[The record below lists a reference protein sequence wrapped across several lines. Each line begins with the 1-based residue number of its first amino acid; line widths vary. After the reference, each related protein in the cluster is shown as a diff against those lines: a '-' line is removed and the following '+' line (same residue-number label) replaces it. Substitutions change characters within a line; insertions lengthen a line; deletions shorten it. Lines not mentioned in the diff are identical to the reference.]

1 MKCYEIELNGETI
14 RLRLRSV
21 DICELEKK
29 NNKSI
34 IQLMKEVSQTNIVMF
49 LMYMSRHE
57 YQNYSNKE
65 ANELYDKLIDND
77 YTMTSIIFDII
88 YETLVVSG
96 VMTKGELTRL
106 KEVMG
111 VTQEKVDKKL
121 QEISEK

>member
-49 LMYMSRHE
+49 LMYMRRHE
-57 YQNYSNKE
+57 FPNYSNKE

>member
-49 LMYMSRHE
+49 LMYMRRHE
-57 YQNYSNKE
+57 FPNYSNKE

-77 YTMTSIIFDII
+77 YSMQDVLFKVI
-88 YETLVVSG
+88 YETLAISG
-96 VMTKGELTRL
+96 VITMGELEEL
-106 KEVMG
+106 QEVVKEV
-111 VTQEKVDKKL
+111 ENK
-121 QEISEK
+121 

>member
-34 IQLMKEVSQTNIVMF
+34 IELMKEVSQTNIVMF
-49 LMYMSRHE
+49 LMYMRRHE
-57 YQNYSNKE
+57 FPNYSNKE

>member
-1 MKCYEIELNGETI
+1 
-14 RLRLRSV
+14 
-21 DICELEKK
+21 
-29 NNKSI
+29 
-34 IQLMKEVSQTNIVMF
+34 MKEVSQTNIVMF
-49 LMYMSRHE
+49 LMYMRRHE
-57 YQNYSNKE
+57 FPNYSNKE